1 MSREITVILLGAGA
15 SQAEVLRPANRI
27 LQKELLGSY
36 FAIRNREFAN
46 PAAGADLEMYESID
60 AQEAY
65 REAEERMGHEIS
77 NHLSA
82 DTITRARHDSLV
94 SRHIRLT
101 KFLKIFFD
109 IDADQLSPAEW
120 DDEWENDDA
129 PLHFPTF
136 EETLGIIETAI
147 EREEY
152 FRGYG
157 SPWGLTEY
165 QRIQIPES
173 IARET
178 NLLEE
183 VEESLVQIHEDFLY
197 AITEVLSKKLENS
210 EGYHKALIERLRCQN
225 KLEETVF
232 VSLNYD
238 ILIDNALL
246 EKNLKPDYNIS
257 FTRGYPKKGRKIPL
271 FKLHGSLNW
280 LYCPRCVEVEYTKM
294 TKGAAGLLSNDKK
307 CANCGQTM
315 VPMLI
320 PPTFLKQLKN
330 PYLQQIWQRA
340 DTVLRNCRRI
350 IFCGY
355 SLPEADLPLR
365 YLLKRI
371 QINRKI
377 EDYPLDIYVV
387 NKSNGVSDWTKEQ
400 YLRFFGQIQIHYLD
414 DMNFQTFAKRGIDFS
429 KNE

>member
-1 MSREITVILLGAGA
+1 MILLGAGA
-15 SQAEVLRPANRI
+15 SQAEVVRPANRI

-36 FAIRNREFAN
+36 FAIRNREFDSL
-46 PAAGADLEMYESID
+46 AAGADLEIGEFID

-65 REAEERMGHEIS
+65 REARERMGQEYPGQ
-77 NHLSA
+77 LSDDIIA
-82 DTITRARHDSLV
+82 RARHDPLI

-101 KFLKIFFD
+101 KFLRLFFE
-109 IDADQLSPAEW
+109 INANQLNPAEW
-120 DDEWENDDA
+120 ESNWENDDA
-129 PLHFPTF
+129 PLHLPTF

-147 EREEY
+147 ERKEY

-157 SPWGLTEY
+157 SPWGLTDY
-165 QRIQIPES
+165 QQIQIAES
-173 IARET
+173 IARQT
-178 NLLEE
+178 NLLGD
-183 VEESLVQIHEDFLY
+183 VEESLVQVYEDFLY
-197 AITEVLSKKLENS
+197 AITEVLSKKLETPT
-210 EGYHKALIERLRCQN
+210 GYHKTLIERLRCEN

-246 EKNLKPDYNIS
+246 KKNLRPNYNIP
-257 FTRGYPKKGRKIPL
+257 FTRGYPKRGQKIPL

-280 LYCPRCVEVEYTKM
+280 LYCPRCVEIEYTEM

-429 KNE
+429 KNEKP